1 MKEKHSQRRQ
11 GSLAEGKGFYIV
23 LFLCAAAIGVS
34 GYYLFSSLAAPVG
47 GFGEEPATVVSG
59 EANLTQPTPKPTAT
73 GTDKTPEPTP
83 QPQSAN
89 DTAKLQETKSETKL
103 ETKSET
109 KPEPA
114 QNPVSDDQEDA
125 APDEA
130 AAAAGAYVWPVQ
142 GQVNRDF
149 SLEVFAYDETMGD
162 WRTHSGLDIAAQVGT
177 PVSACAGGTVSD
189 VTTDA
194 MLGKTVRIDHGMGTE
209 SLYANLAEEVNVKV
223 GDTVQAGDVLGTVG
237 TTARAESASP
247 SHLHFALMEYG
258 VSIDP
263 LNYLH

>member
-1 MKEKHSQRRQ
+1 MKEKHSQHRQ
-11 GSLAEGKGFYIV
+11 GGLAEGKGFYIV
-23 LFLCAAAIGVS
+23 LFLCVAAIGVS

-59 EANLTQPTPKPTAT
+59 EANITQSTQKPTAT
-73 GTDKTPEPTP
+73 NTDQTPETTP
-83 QPQSAN
+83 QPTTLTQSAD
-89 DTAKLQETKSETKL
+89 DTAQSQKTQ
-103 ETKSET
+103 
-109 KPEPA
+109 PEPA
-114 QNPVSDDQEDA
+114 QASVSDDQEDA

-162 WRTHSGLDIAAQVGT
+162 WRTHSGLDIAASVGT
-177 PVSACAGGTVSD
+177 PVSACTGGTVSD

-194 MLGKTVRIDHGMGTE
+194 MLGKTVKLDHGMGTE
-209 SLYANLAEEVNVKV
+209 SVYANLAEEVNVKV
-223 GDTVQAGDVLGTVG
+223 GDTVQAGDILGTVG

-247 SHLHFALMEYG
+247 SHLHFELTEYG

>member
-1 MKEKHSQRRQ
+1 MKEKHSQHRQ
-11 GSLAEGKGFYIV
+11 GGFAEGKGFYIV
-23 LFLCAAAIGVS
+23 LFLCVAAIGVS

-73 GTDKTPEPTP
+73 GTGKTPEPTP
-83 QPQSAN
+83 QPTPQPQSTG
-89 DTAKLQETKSETKL
+89 DTAKPQES
-103 ETKSET
+103 
-109 KPEPA
+109 KPEQTPP
-114 QNPVSDDQEDA
+114 PVSEDQEDA

-130 AAAAGAYVWPVQ
+130 AAAARAYVWPVQ
-142 GQVNRDF
+142 GQVERDF

-194 MLGKTVRIDHGMGTE
+194 MLGKTVRLDHGMGTE